1 MMRSEILLVLI
12 CCLFISTAGHAQ
24 DTVRVS
30 LQQFVKQGME
40 NSDEIDAARQKVN
53 LADNQIR
60 QTQSERFLPTFE
72 LNTQHGVIPG
82 VKSDREDL
90 DENEYYLDP
99 NLEND
104 FEDIAVF
111 TRAELQAVQPVF
123 TWGGLSNA
131 VKASKAAAEAAESE
145 FRITKDQTE
154 LRLYN
159 LYQSYLLSLEVQR
172 LLDEADN
179 QIRRV
184 EEALEESKKEKDSDL
199 DESDLF
205 EFKVFKSEFA
215 IRKAEVQE
223 NALYIQRVWNYVLQA
238 GEGTVYMP
246 EERFL
251 DPVQNPIKTI
261 DFYKRRA
268 VNDRPEIN
276 ALEAGINAAEYGV
289 QATKAQRYPSLFIGL
304 SGTYANTPNRPRQS
318 NPFIINNTNYAS
330 ASIGFGIRQNLDFF
344 SLRYDVK
351 ERQIQRKQA
360 QFSKE
365 AAVQGITLQINE
377 KYKDANLSKIKIEKT
392 DEALTTTKKW
402 VRQEQLDYDFDIG
415 DPKDLIDAIK
425 KELVLKVQYKQFIFN
440 FNKDM
445 AELFNTSALPVI
457 SLTTNYKDE

>member
-1 MMRSEILLVLI
+1 MQDQKSVQN
-12 CCLFISTAGHAQ
+12 TAQ
-24 DTVRVS
+24 DTVRVT
-30 LQQFVKQGME
+30 LQQFVKQGKA
-40 NSDEIDAARQKVN
+40 NSGELDAARQKVN

-60 QTQSERFLPTFE
+60 QTQSKRYLPTFE

-82 VKSDREDL
+82 VKSNRDDL
-90 DENEYYLDP
+90 SENEFYLDP

-111 TRAELQAVQPVF
+111 SRAELQAVQPLF

-131 VKASKAAAEAAESE
+131 VKASKAAADAAESE
-145 FRITKDQTE
+145 FRITKQQTE

-172 LLDEADN
+172 LLDEANN

-184 EEALEESKKEKDSDL
+184 EDALDKSKNEEGSDM

-223 NALYIQRVWNYVLQA
+223 NALYIQRVWNFVLQA
-238 GEGTVYMP
+238 DGGTVYMP

-251 DPVQNPIKTI
+251 DPVQNPIKTV
-261 DFYKRRA
+261 DYYKGSA

-276 ALEAGINAAEYGV
+276 ALEAGISAAEYGV
-289 QATKAQRYPSLFIGL
+289 KATKAQSYPSVFIGL
-304 SGTYANTPNRPRQS
+304 SGSYANTPNRPRQS

-330 ASIGFGIRQNLDFF
+330 ASFGFGIRQNLDFF

-351 ERQIQRKQA
+351 ERKIQRRQA
-360 QFSKE
+360 QFSKN
-365 AAVQGITLQINE
+365 AAVQGISLQINE

-392 DEALTTTKKW
+392 DEALTTTKQW

-415 DPKDLIDAIK
+415 DPKDLIDAIQ
-425 KELVLKVQYKQFIFN
+425 KELQLKVQYKQFIFN

-445 AELFNTSALPVI
+445 AELFNSSALPVI
-457 SLTTNYKDE
+457 SLTTNYSDDE